1 VFALNMDCLEPRH
14 IADRMAITQ
23 QCLGDI
29 GAL

>member
-1 VFALNMDCLEPRH
+1 VFALNIDCRESRH

-29 GAL
+29 GSI